1 MFPHLI
7 REHKYYLMK
16 KIFLLAGLAL
26 FFVHGSSQ
34 NHGAIHGS
42 VIDKTTKEPLF
53 AASVYIEFGGE
64 IMGTTTDFDGNFVIK
79 PVPPGLYDLNIRY
92 VGYNT
97 LVIEKVRVLPDK
109 ITFEKK
115 RALEPIAIGLPAIT
129 IKVPGRNPL
138 INFDDPKK
146 TVMLQAE
153 IEKRADSKNLKSM
166 VSNLGGGITVA
177 NNGRDLHFRGSRAM
191 AFNYYVDGVK
201 ITADQ
206 QVNIPSR
213 AISSI
218 SVYAGGVPA
227 KYGDITGGVV
237 IIETMT
243 YQELYNRYKANT
255 M

>member
-1 MFPHLI
+1 
-7 REHKYYLMK
+7 MK
-16 KIFLLAGLAL
+16 KIFCLLIII
-26 FFVHGSSQ
+26 GSFIPCEAQ
-34 NHGAIHGS
+34 NNGAIHGS
-42 VIDKTTKEPLF
+42 VIDQQTKEPLI
-53 AASVYIEFGGE
+53 AATVYIEVGGE
-64 IMGTTTDFDGNFVIK
+64 FMGTSTDFDGNFVIK
-79 PVPPGLYDLNIRY
+79 PVPPGIYNLNISY
-92 VGYNT
+92 IGYNT
-97 LVIEKVRVLPDK
+97 LVVEGVRVLPDK

-115 RALEPIAIGLPAIT
+115 RGLEPTVIMGDPIT
-129 IKVPGRNPL
+129 ITAPSRNPL

-153 IEKRADSKNLKSM
+153 IEKRADNKNLKSM
-166 VSNLGGGITVA
+166 VSTLGGGITIA
-177 NNGRDLHFRGSRAM
+177 PNGQDLHFRGSRAM

-206 QVNIPSR
+206 QVNIPSK

-227 KYGDITGGVV
+227 KYGDVTGGVI